1 MNYLEIFRD
10 IRTFVFDVDGVMTN
24 SEIIVL
30 ENGHLLR
37 KMNIRDGYAMKLA
50 IQKGY
55 RVAVITGGNSSGVV
69 QRLRG
74 LGITDIYSG
83 VEDKLDAL
91 EEYLFTYD
99 LDAAQ
104 VMYMGDDVP
113 DYQAMRLVA
122 LPACPKDA
130 APEILEI
137 AQYVAAKNGGQGC
150 VREVIEKTLR
160 IQGKWA

>member
-1 MNYLEIFRD
+1 M
-10 IRTFVFDVDGVMTN
+10 
-24 SEIIVL
+24 
-30 ENGHLLR
+30 
-37 KMNIRDGYAMKLA
+37 
-50 IQKGY
+50 
-55 RVAVITGGNSSGVV
+55 
-69 QRLRG
+69 
-74 LGITDIYSG
+74 GITDIYSG